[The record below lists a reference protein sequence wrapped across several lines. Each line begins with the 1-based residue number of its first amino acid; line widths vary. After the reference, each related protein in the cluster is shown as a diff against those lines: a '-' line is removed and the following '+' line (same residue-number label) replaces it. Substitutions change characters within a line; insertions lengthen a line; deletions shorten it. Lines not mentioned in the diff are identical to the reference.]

1 MAITNHESVGKAL
14 ELLKAGLAS
23 FIDRELRNVYG
34 SKAQSQAEL
43 MMGNDRLLASK
54 PFAEWDAAALFKL
67 MWDGWNEVETRR
79 NAEGEPLGYGHSS
92 RPFFC

>member
-1 MAITNHESVGKAL
+1 
-14 ELLKAGLAS
+14 
-23 FIDRELRNVYG
+23 
-34 SKAQSQAEL
+34 

-54 PFAEWDAAALFKL
+54 PFAEWYAAALFKL